1 MDSFQLLERLIAFQT
16 VSNRS
21 NLELIRFVREY
32 LTERHFDILLVED
45 QAGAKANLFAR
56 IGPADRAGVILSGH
70 SDVVPVEGQT
80 WTSDPFTLVE
90 RDGRLFGRGAAD
102 MKGFV
107 ACSLRVADVASRVRL
122 NAPLYISLTHD
133 EEIGCV
139 GVCALL
145 DRLVTHPP
153 AVRAC
158 VVGEPTLMGI
168 GIGHKGK
175 IAARATFHGVGGHS
189 ALAPR
194 FLNSIHLAADFIVTL
209 RRRQDEL
216 AARSA
221 AGTGYDIPY
230 TTIHAGLIRGGT
242 ALNLVPDISTV
253 DFEIR
258 SVIST
263 DPSSIMS
270 AIADDAEQIVYRVRD
285 RFPQARVEI
294 KTVNNYP
301 GFETSENSDVV
312 SFMRGL
318 LESANL
324 TKLAFGTEGGLFAN
338 RLGVPVVV
346 CGPGSIAQ
354 AHIADEYIARE
365 QIVACDR
372 MMDRLVATLA
382 A

>member
-1 MDSFQLLERLIAFQT
+1 MDSIENLERLVAFPT
-16 VSNRS
+16 VSDRS
-21 NLELIRFVREY
+21 NLDLISFVRDH
-32 LTERHFDILLVED
+32 LANRGFDILTVED
-45 QAGAKANLFAR
+45 RVGSKANLFAR
-56 IGPADRAGVILSGH
+56 LGPPDRPGVILSGH
-70 SDVVPVEGQT
+70 SDVVPVKGQT
-80 WTSDPFTLVE
+80 WASDPFTLVE
-90 RDGRLFGRGAAD
+90 RNGRLFGRGAAD

-107 ACSLRVADVASRVRL
+107 ACSLRAADVASRLRL

-139 GVCALL
+139 GVRALL
-145 DRLVTHPP
+145 DRLVERPP
-153 AVRAC
+153 MVRAC
-158 VVGEPTLMGI
+158 IVGEPTSMAI
-168 GIGHKGK
+168 GLGHKGK
-175 IAARATFHGVGGHS
+175 YAARATFHGVGGHS

-194 FLNSIHLAADFIVTL
+194 FLNSIHLAADFIAAL

-216 AARSA
+216 AADPV

-263 DPSSIMS
+263 DPSLVMS
-270 AIADDAEQIVYRVRD
+270 EIARDAEQIVNRARD
-285 RFPQARVEI
+285 RFPQAKVEI
-294 KTVNNYP
+294 ETVNSYP
-301 GFETSENSDVV
+301 GFETDKNSDAV
-312 SFMRGL
+312 SFMQGL
-318 LESANL
+318 LESASL
-324 TKLAFGTEGGLFAN
+324 TKLAFGTEGGLFAS
-338 RLGVPVVV
+338 RLHVPVVV
-346 CGPGSIAQ
+346 CGPGSIVQ

-365 QIVACDR
+365 QIAACDR